1 MARKRLVKTNVVTT
15 VGKSR
20 SKTKSKSKSNP
31 KANSKAKARGTTTKG
46 VSTPDSMD
54 PIPDNNQPGKD
65 DEVKKE
71 SSPFVP
77 YV

>member
-1 MARKRLVKTNVVTT
+1 MARKRVVKTNVVTT

-20 SKTKSKSKSNP
+20 SKTKTKSNSNS
-31 KANSKAKARGTTTKG
+31 KAKAKARGTITKG

-54 PIPDNNQPGKD
+54 PMADINRPEKNDG
-65 DEVKKE
+65 VKKE

-77 YV
+77 

>member
-1 MARKRLVKTNVVTT
+1 MARKRLVKTNVLNK

-20 SKTKSKSKSNP
+20 SKTKTKSNP
-31 KANSKAKARGTTTKG
+31 KAKARGTTTKG

-54 PIPDNNQPGKD
+54 PIPDHNRPAID

>member
-1 MARKRLVKTNVVTT
+1 MARKRIVKTNVVTT
-15 VGKSR
+15 VGKTKS
-20 SKTKSKSKSNP
+20 KSKSKSNP
-31 KANSKAKARGTTTKG
+31 KAKAKARGTTTKR

-54 PIPDNNQPGKD
+54 PIPDNDRPGKD

>member
-1 MARKRLVKTNVVTT
+1 MKTNVVTT

-31 KANSKAKARGTTTKG
+31 KAKAKARGTTTKG

-54 PIPDNNQPGKD
+54 PIPDHNRPGKD